1 MYFVYHFAVT
11 AGLFLVNGLALPSR
25 TTPKRSNDVITPKVM
40 IVSMFDPEANVW
52 YGIDEFD
59 ILAQNVSLPGLSP
72 LFPEVH
78 CTSNGEVC
86 QITIGEGGMSSLND
100 ESTAQLTGCARNQC
114 SDQRTKPRT
123 RSKF

>member
-1 MYFVYHFAVT
+1 MYFVYHLAVT
-11 AGLFLVNGLALPSR
+11 AGNFLVNGLALPSR
-25 TTPKRSNDVITPKVM
+25 TTPKRSNDVITPKIM
-40 IVSMFDPEANVW
+40 IVSMFDPEADVW

-86 QITIGEGGMSSLND
+86 QITIGEGGMSSLHD
-100 ESTAQLTGCARNQC
+100 ESTLSG
-114 SDQRTKPRT
+114 
-123 RSKF
+123 